1 MTDVI
6 PFHQVRRRFPNT
18 KTRQRWKHM
27 SRTHETL
34 LPSPN
39 VGPPLQK
46 VFHDEYICDDALV
59 VSKGQATDRG
69 EQRTSE
75 CVLVLQKPGDT
86 RGAVAVGV
94 RIGTRGGRS
103 PTRSRIRRCVG
114 KVQASTIRNGSNT
127 VAFLMITTRTRG
139 RVRDVALPR
148 IFSAERSVVL
158 RAGIVTHTCKTQKGE
173 AASRNCSGD

>member
-1 MTDVI
+1 MND
-6 PFHQVRRRFPNT
+6 RRDPVSSSQKAFS
-18 KTRQRWKHM
+18 KYQRWKHM

-39 VGPPLQK
+39 VRPPLQK
-46 VFHDEYICDDALV
+46 VFHNEHVGDNALV
-59 VSKGQATDRG
+59 VPKGQATNRG

-75 CVLVLQKPGDT
+75 CVPVLQQSGDSG
-86 RGAVAVGV
+86 GAVAIGV
-94 RIGTRGGRS
+94 RIRARAGRS
-103 PTRSRIRRCVG
+103 PTRSRIRRR
-114 KVQASTIRNGSNT
+114 VQTSAMRNRSDT

-158 RAGIVTHTCKTQKGE
+158 RAWIVAHTCKTQKGE
-173 AASRNCSGD
+173 AGSRNCSGIESE